1 MQWESCTNSS
11 VERFFKRFLI
21 MQREGHRNPEMDQE
35 PPGRMPDFGD
45 TRGRNILYGMQC
57 CGPVGQNVQRRL
69 VYANRGAEAE
79 CRSFLLTSAEL
90 SDKAKLLCKGVRER
104 LHGS

>member
-45 TRGRNILYGMQC
+45 TRGRNILSGMQ
-57 CGPVGQNVQRRL
+57 PVV
-69 VYANRGAEAE
+69 
-79 CRSFLLTSAEL
+79 L
-90 SDKAKLLCKGVRER
+90 SVRICKDDSLRRER